1 MYGVPLLPKAGGAVG
16 LGLLTQLFGT
26 SVFCGVVSVISILLI
41 GSVAL
46 SLYRLVRGE
55 QHTL

>member
-1 MYGVPLLPKAGGAVG
+1 MYGVPLLPMTGGS
-16 LGLLTQLFGT
+16 LGLLAQLFGT
-26 SVFCGVVSVISILLI
+26 SVESGVVSAISILLI

-55 QHTL
+55 QHGQ